1 MPYIGRVSKAERKM
15 RDREMVYNL
24 IPARLWVDEKEIIK
38 KAETVGLPPDDVR
51 GYLKRL
57 KNDERLAWTRL
68 PPSYDRYYAKYP
80 PPPIPEPPEI
90 PQVPATVPEQRYPVT
105 QAEIQRPGVKKEPSS
120 KEQKTIHGPDY
131 FMPRLRNMP
140 PHETAEF
147 IERKKQMK
155 EKLWLYRD
163 QGFKSKIKL
172 IEGRRWLYVW
182 KWNKLEKKPDEPYIG
197 ELDMA
202 TELAAY
208 EVFFSGERSPAQER
222 RKKEL
227 ERQRKIRKELEF
239 KYSRDEEDLL
249 KGRMEQLIGSGK
261 YTIDE
266 IAEATKREKADLLR
280 LLDS

>member
-1 MPYIGRVSKAERKM
+1 M
-15 RDREMVYNL
+15 
-24 IPARLWVDEKEIIK
+24 
-38 KAETVGLPPDDVR
+38 VGLPPGDVR
-51 GYLKRL
+51 RYLKRL
-57 KNDERLAWTRL
+57 KTDERLAWTRL
-68 PPSYDRYYAKYP
+68 PPSYDRYYARCP

-105 QAEIQRPGVKKEPSS
+105 QAEIPRPGVKKEPPR
-120 KEQKTIHGPDY
+120 EQKTIHGPDY
-131 FMPRLRNMP
+131 FMPRLRSMP
-140 PHETAEF
+140 PHKIGEF
-147 IERKKQMK
+147 VEYKKQMK
-155 EKLWLYRD
+155 EELWLYRD
-163 QGFKSKIKL
+163 QGFRYRIKSRGEK
-172 IEGRRWLYVW
+172 RYLYIW
-182 KWNKLEKKPDEPYIG
+182 KWNKQEKKPDEKYIG

-208 EVFFSGERSPAQER
+208 DVFISGERSPAQIE

-249 KGRMEQLIGSGK
+249 KERMQQLIGSGK

-266 IAEATKREKADLLR
+266 IAEATKRKKADLLR